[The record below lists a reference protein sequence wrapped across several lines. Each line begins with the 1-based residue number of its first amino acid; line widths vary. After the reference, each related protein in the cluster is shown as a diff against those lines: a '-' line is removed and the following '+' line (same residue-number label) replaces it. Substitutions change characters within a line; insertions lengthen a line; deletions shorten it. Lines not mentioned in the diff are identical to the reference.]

1 MPHIENKVNVKY
13 ITKNIK
19 TDGNDFFLATMNQ
32 KRANTNSSKN
42 LRLMATR
49 VNIIRLSGSF
59 VWPLKKIIRVIIAIA
74 ANTLER
80 VIISQKRRLRLNNE
94 VIKYTAP
101 MVRI

>member
-32 KRANTNSSKN
+32 RRANTNSSKN

-49 VNIIRLSGSF
+49 VCSIRLSGSF
-59 VWPLKKIIRVIIAIA
+59 VWPLKKIIRVIIVID

-80 VIISQKRRLRLNNE
+80 IIISQKRRLRFINE
-94 VIKYTAP
+94 VIKYPAP
-101 MVRI
+101 TIRT